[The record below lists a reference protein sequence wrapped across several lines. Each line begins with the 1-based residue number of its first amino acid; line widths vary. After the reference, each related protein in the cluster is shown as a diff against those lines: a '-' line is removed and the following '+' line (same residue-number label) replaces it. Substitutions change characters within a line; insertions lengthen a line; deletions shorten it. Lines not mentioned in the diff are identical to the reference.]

1 MYLPK
6 VHVEICPANLFS
18 RLFNA
23 FINFSIV
30 KIHISS
36 VHICACSLFF
46 VYSDLRRR
54 YPLCCAVLSCSVVL
68 DPVTP
73 WTAPARLLCPWHSP
87 GKNTGVG
94 CHALLQ
100 GILPAQGSD
109 PGLLYCSQVLY
120 WLSHRGSPRIL
131 EWVACLISRGSSW
144 PRNQTRVSYIAGIFF
159 TSWVPGKPHY
169 TLYNPRIS

>member
-18 RLFNA
+18 RHLMHL
-23 FINFSIV
+23 SI
-30 KIHISS
+30 
-36 VHICACSLFF
+36 F
-46 VYSDLRRR
+46 
-54 YPLCCAVLSCSVVL
+54 PLCRYIFPVYIFVHVLCFLYILTWEVGILCTVLCLAAQSC
-68 DPVTP
+68 
-73 WTAPARLLCPWHSP
+73 WTLWPHGLHLPGSFVHGHSL

-131 EWVACLISRGSSW
+131 EWVACLISRGSSR
-144 PRNQTRVSYIAGIFF
+144 PRNQTQVSYIAGIFF
-159 TSWVPGKPHY
+159 TSWATRETP
-169 TLYNPRIS
+169 LYPL